1 MEIVKK
7 TIDGGVYLVVDPAME
22 RETLLKS
29 IESALAGGINIV
41 QIWNNWPAQI
51 DKLSLISEIAS
62 LCAPYSIPILINE
75 DWKLLLETDHLD
87 GVHFD
92 QLPDDLLNIRQAVG
106 RKIIIGVTCSGHL
119 DTVHS
124 ANQYNIDY
132 ISFCAMFPSSSAGS
146 CDIVSPET
154 VRQAKAITNI
164 PFFVSGGMTPDN
176 TAMLKLKIP
185 FDGVAVISG
194 ILGASNPEKEAKAF
208 QLALNNQKNKI

>member
-1 MEIVKK
+1 MEIVN
-7 TIDGGVYLVVDPAME
+7 TIEGGVYLVVDPALE

-29 IESALAGGINIV
+29 IKSALAGGINIV
-41 QIWNNWPAQI
+41 QIWNNWPAQV
-51 DKLSLISEIAS
+51 DKLSLIRDIAR

-75 DWKLLLETDHLD
+75 DWKLLLETDYLA

-92 QLPDDLLNIRQAVG
+92 QLTDDLLDIRQAVG

-124 ANQYNIDY
+124 ANQYNLDY

-146 CDIVSPET
+146 CNIVLPET
-154 VRQAKAITNI
+154 VQQAKAITNI
-164 PFFVSGGMTPDN
+164 PLFISGGMTPEN

-194 ILGASNPEKEAKAF
+194 ILVASNPEKEAKAF
-208 QLALNNQKNKI
+208 QLALNNQKK

>member
-1 MEIVKK
+1 MEIVN
-7 TIDGGVYLVVDPAME
+7 TIEGGVYLVVDPALE

-29 IESALAGGINIV
+29 IKSALAGGINIV
-41 QIWNNWPAQI
+41 QIWNNWPAQV
-51 DKLSLISEIAS
+51 DKLSLIRDIAR

-75 DWKLLLETDHLD
+75 DWKLLLETDYLA

-92 QLPDDLLNIRQAVG
+92 QLPDDLLDIRQAVG

-124 ANQYNIDY
+124 ANQYNLDY
-132 ISFCAMFPSSSAGS
+132 ISFCAIFPSSSAGS
-146 CDIVSPET
+146 CNIVLPET
-154 VRQAKAITNI
+154 VQQAKAITNI
-164 PFFVSGGMTPDN
+164 PLFISGGMTPEN

-194 ILGASNPEKEAKAF
+194 ILVASNPEKEAKAF
-208 QLALNNQKNKI
+208 QLALNNQKK

>member
-1 MEIVKK
+1 MEIVN
-7 TIDGGVYLVVDPAME
+7 TIEGGVYLVVDPALE

-29 IESALAGGINIV
+29 IKSALAGGINIV
-41 QIWNNWPAQI
+41 QIWNNWPAQV
-51 DKLSLISEIAS
+51 DKLLLIRDIAR

-75 DWKLLLETDHLD
+75 DWKLLLETDYLA

-92 QLPDDLLNIRQAVG
+92 QLTDDLLDIRQAVG

-124 ANQYNIDY
+124 ANQYNLDY
-132 ISFCAMFPSSSAGS
+132 ISFCAMFPSSSVGS
-146 CDIVSPET
+146 CNIVLPET
-154 VRQAKAITNI
+154 VQQAKAITNI
-164 PFFVSGGMTPDN
+164 PLFISGGMTPEN

-194 ILGASNPEKEAKAF
+194 ILVASNPEKEAKAF
-208 QLALNNQKNKI
+208 QLALNNQ